1 MCVVVRH
8 TVERAGTWQGPTAPE
23 SDLLSHT
30 QLGILLLELYS
41 SPHPPCS
48 LEVAAKLPSRGPC
61 KEQELMARMG
71 SVVCYELHS
80 APGHSQVP
88 GRRGGEAA
96 AKCQVVVR
104 LEWGW
109 G

>member
-1 MCVVVRH
+1 M
-8 TVERAGTWQGPTAPE
+8 ERAGTWEGLTAWQR
-23 SDLLSHT
+23 DQVSHA
-30 QLGILLLELYS
+30 QLRRLLLDYHSFAPIPLQPGS
-41 SPHPPCS
+41 SNRAS
-48 LEVAAKLPSRGPC
+48 LTRAC

-71 SVVCYELHS
+71 SILCYEIHNV
-80 APGHSQVP
+80 PYHSQMS
-88 GRRGGEAA
+88 GGRGGEAA